1 MFFLSNQQSKSGAG
15 TRQDQASSFLRSE
28 VLTEPISRLKRQL
41 KKENKEKIST
51 KNHYPVV
58 LQMGSTIIMALLADL
73 MAAFKSHLLV
83 LKAATYRRKGIR

>member
-58 LQMGSTIIMALLADL
+58 LQMGSTIFDL
-73 MAAFKSHLLV
+73 IDSCSNGTSLINLS
-83 LKAATYRRKGIR
+83 

>member
-58 LQMGSTIIMALLADL
+58 LQMGSTILCFRVARYLSFLGQCHR
-73 MAAFKSHLLV
+73 SES
-83 LKAATYRRKGIR
+83 